1 MTEYTKISFQHRRIR
16 EIGDVTDVVTMLFPG
31 NRNQQHAAARI
42 LMALRTATEPV
53 PSLAHLE
60 ALHKIS
66 RRTLQRARAKLARL
80 GLIEHVS
87 GLSTRYA
94 GAHGWRLSGRM
105 GTALRALADRLDT
118 WRYEVR
124 REQLAKEEILVRL
137 LQR

>member
-16 EIGDVTDVVTMLFPG
+16 EIGDVTDIVALLFPG
-31 NRNQQHAAARI
+31 NRNQQYAAARV
-42 LMALRTATEPV
+42 LMALRTSTEPV

-60 ALHKIS
+60 TLHGIS

-105 GTALRALADRLDT
+105 STALRALADRLDT
-118 WRYEVR
+118 WRYELR
-124 REQLAKEEILVRL
+124 HEQLAKEEALANLIR
-137 LQR
+137 

>member
-1 MTEYTKISFQHRRIR
+1 MTEYTKISFQHRHIR

-80 GLIEHVS
+80 GLIEHIS

-105 GTALRALADRLDT
+105 GTALRGLADRLDA
-118 WRYEVR
+118 WRYELR
-124 REQLAKEEILVRL
+124 HEQLAKEEVLIRL

>member
-1 MTEYTKISFQHRRIR
+1 LTEYTKISFQHRRIR
-16 EIGDVTDVVTMLFPG
+16 EIGDVTDVVVMLFPG

-42 LMALRTATEPV
+42 LMALRTSTEPL

-60 ALHKIS
+60 GLHKIS

-105 GTALRALADRLDT
+105 STALRALADRLDA
-118 WRYEVR
+118 WRHELR
-124 REQLAKEEILVRL
+124 PDRIAKEEVLAGLI
-137 LQR
+137 QR

>member
-16 EIGDVTDVVTMLFPG
+16 EIGDVTDIVTMLFPG
-31 NRNQQHAAARI
+31 NRNQQYAAARI
-42 LMALRTATEPV
+42 LMALRTSTEPL

-60 ALHKIS
+60 GLHKVS
-66 RRTLQRARAKLARL
+66 RRTLQRTRAKLARL
-80 GLIEHVS
+80 GLIEHIS
-87 GLSTRYA
+87 GLNTRYA
-94 GAHGWRLSGRM
+94 GTHGWRLSGRM

-124 REQLAKEEILVRL
+124 REQLAKEEVLVRL